1 MKKCKTIYGCTP
13 LPFVVMMVFVFFFCA
28 ELSAQSLRVIKGTVI
43 DSTSQTGLPGVNV
56 MVKGTGRG
64 VSTDVQGS
72 FLLEVSSG
80 ETLVFSFIG
89 FNKKEIVVG
98 AQTEMKVVLSAADN
112 NLDEMVVIGYGT
124 MKKSSVTAAVSKIE
138 NTVLDQIPAGR
149 PESVLVGRLA
159 GVNVTQNTSSPGS
172 APLIRIRG
180 VSSIDAGN
188 DPLVVID
195 GFPGGSLGSISAND
209 IESIEVLKDA
219 SAAAIYGSR
228 GAGGVIIVTTKKGKS
243 GKPKFSFN
251 AYTGLSKAIGHK
263 DWISGDEYYEY
274 AVKYQNR
281 EYAWV
286 GGDVSIPVWGDSRR
300 PAAYQVSDVL
310 KNGNNVN
317 WEDAV
322 LKTSLLQNYNIAVG
336 GGSDNVKYYVS
347 GTLKDEKGTLTNT
360 WYKNYGVRANVDV
373 KVNERID
380 LGFMLNPSYSKRRF
394 ASADIANYVKFPSF
408 VAVQNP
414 DGTYPSARS
423 YWGAVVTGQTN
434 PMATL
439 QGSYYYG
446 TTINNLGEAFIG
458 INLAKG
464 LRLRSS
470 VSTNTA
476 YNLTD
481 RFQASWA
488 ISTAQAS
495 GSQAHSSTF
504 SIANE
509 NVLSYSKIFNNVHE
523 INAIAGASYQKY
535 NSNSSS
541 LTAVNGSFNN
551 DIIHSLN
558 NAIINPALTTA
569 SKSQWG
575 LISYFSRIQYGFKD
589 KYLLS
594 ASIRTDGSS
603 RFGPQNKWGY
613 FPSAS
618 AAYRI
623 SQENFMKNVRAIS
636 ELKIRASYGATGN
649 FNIGDFEY
657 LGQISDVYYAPNNT
671 LTKGQTQTSYGNAGL
686 SWEKTNSYDFGL
698 ELGLFQNRIN
708 FVFDYYDK
716 RTNGLLYNVS
726 IPAITGFTSSLSNVG
741 EVKNSGIELEI
752 TTKNLTGLF
761 KWETSFNMAKN
772 QNKVLS
778 LGGVNERIS
787 TDTYGMSWIL
797 RVGQPMFSY
806 YGYKIIGVLQ
816 DQEDVKNSAVL
827 AGSVPGN
834 PKFLDVNGDGTINA
848 SDKVILG
855 NYQPKAFFGMVNNFS
870 YKSFDL
876 SIAMQASVGA
886 KMYNFEN
893 EYYQGALLGAMRR
906 SLVNTQW
913 YSSSDPGNGMVPASP
928 LSKLT
933 YQSSSDAY
941 IEDASFLAVRNIN
954 LGYSLPASVISK
966 LKLASL
972 RIYSSLAN
980 PFMFTKKSFHGY
992 NPEGYTAGE
1001 IAGVASKPGY
1011 NNGAAPIN
1019 RVYTI
1024 GLNLNF

>member
-1 MKKCKTIYGCTP
+1 MKKQKLYKSIAFLQMIGLLISVLC
-13 LPFVVMMVFVFFFCA
+13 FQV
-28 ELSAQSLRVIKGTVI
+28 SAQNLKEVKGVVF
-43 DSTSQTGLPGVNV
+43 DGTSNTGLPGVNIII
-56 MVKGTGRG
+56 KGTSRG
-64 VSTDVQGS
+64 VSTDANGAFS
-72 FLLEVSSG
+72 IEASSG
-80 ETLVFSFIG
+80 QTLSFSFIG
-89 FNKKEIVVG
+89 YEQQDIILTNQTNIQVLLQSGNK
-98 AQTEMKVVLSAADN
+98 

-138 NTVLDQIPAGR
+138 NTILDQIPAGR
-149 PESVLVGRLA
+149 PESALVGRLA

-172 APLIRIRG
+172 APIIRIRG

-188 DPLVVID
+188 DPLIVID
-195 GFPGGSLGSISAND
+195 GFPGGSLGSISTND
-209 IESIEVLKDA
+209 IESVEVLKDA

-243 GKPKFSFN
+243 GKAKFNFN
-251 AYTGLSKAIGHK
+251 AYTGLSKAIGHD
-263 DWISGDEYYEY
+263 DWITGDEYYNY

-281 EYAWV
+281 EYAWI
-286 GGDVSIPVWGDSRR
+286 GGDVSLPVWNDPRR
-300 PAAYQVSDVL
+300 PSTYQVSDVL

-322 LKTSLLQNYNIAVG
+322 LETSLLGNYNISVG
-336 GGSDNVKYYVS
+336 GGNDQVKYYVS
-347 GTLKDEKGTLTNT
+347 GTLKDEKGTLINT
-360 WYKNYGVRANVDV
+360 WYKNYGLRANVDV
-373 KVNERID
+373 KVNSKIN
-380 LGFMLNPSYSKRRF
+380 LGFMVNPSYSKRRF
-394 ASADIANYVKFPSF
+394 ASGDIANYVKFPSF
-408 VAVQNP
+408 VAIQNA
-414 DGTYPSARS
+414 DGTYPTARS
-423 YWGAVVTGQTN
+423 YWGAVVTGQSN

-439 QGSYYYG
+439 EGSYYFG
-446 TTINNLGEAFIG
+446 TTVNNLGEAFANI
-458 INLAKG
+458 ILAKG
-464 LRLRSS
+464 LSLRSS

-481 RFQASWA
+481 RFQASTA

-495 GSQAHSSTF
+495 GSQANSSTF

-509 NVLSYSKIFNNVHE
+509 NVLSYSKTFGGVHDL
-523 INAIAGASYQKY
+523 NAIAGASYQKF

-541 LTAVNGSFNN
+541 LTAVTGSFNN

-558 NAIINPALTTA
+558 NAIINPALSTA

-589 KYLLS
+589 KYLFS
-594 ASIRTDGSS
+594 ASVRTDGSS
-603 RFGPQNKWGY
+603 RFGPENKWGY

-618 AAYRI
+618 AAWRV
-623 SQENFMKNVRAIS
+623 SQENFMKDIRSIS
-636 ELKIRASYGATGN
+636 QLKLRASYGVTGN

-657 LGQISDVYYAPNNT
+657 LGQISDVYYSPNNT

-686 SWEKTNSYDFGL
+686 SWEKTSSYDFGV
-698 ELGLFQNRIN
+698 ELGLFRNRIN
-708 FVFDYYDK
+708 IAFDYYNK
-716 RTNGLLYNVS
+716 RTDGLLYNVS
-726 IPAITGFTSSLSNVG
+726 IPSITGFNSSLSNVG
-741 EVKNSGIELEI
+741 EVSNKGIELEI
-752 TTKNLTGLF
+752 TTKNLTGSF
-761 KWETSFNMAKN
+761 KWETSFNLARNKN
-772 QNKVLS
+772 EVLS
-778 LGGVNERIS
+778 LGGVNERIT
-787 TDTYGMSWIL
+787 TDTYGMGWIL
-797 RVGQPMFSY
+797 RVGTPMFSY

-816 DQEDVKNSAVL
+816 NQEDVKNSAVL
-827 AGSVPGN
+827 TGSVPGN
-834 PKFLDVNGDGTINA
+834 PKFLDVNDDGEINS

-855 NYQPKAFFGMVNNFS
+855 NFQPKAFFGMVNNFS
-870 YKSFDL
+870 WKSFDL

-906 SLVNTQW
+906 SLVDTQW
-913 YSSSDPGNGMVPASP
+913 YSEAEPGNGMVPASP

-941 IEDASFLAVRNIN
+941 IENASFLAVRNVN
-954 LGYSLPASVISK
+954 FGYTLPASLSGK
-966 LKLASL
+966 LRLSTL
-972 RIYSSLAN
+972 RVYTSLAN
-980 PFMFTKKSFHGY
+980 PLMFTKKGFHGY

-1001 IAGVASKPGY
+1001 IGGVSSKPGY

>member
-1 MKKCKTIYGCTP
+1 MPKLLILRQLAGLLMLCLCFQ
-13 LPFVVMMVFVFFFCA
+13 LA
-28 ELSAQSLRVIKGTVI
+28 AQDLKEVKGTVL
-43 DSTSQTGLPGVNV
+43 DSASNTPLPGVNV
-56 MVKGTGRG
+56 MIKGTGRG
-64 VSTDVQGS
+64 VSTDADGVFALQAS
-72 FLLEVSSG
+72 PG
-80 ETLVFSFIG
+80 ETLAFSFIG
-89 FNKKEIVVG
+89 YDKKEIL
-98 AQTEMKVVLSAADN
+98 LSNQSTIRISLHTSTN

-138 NTVLDQIPAGR
+138 NTILDQIPAGR
-149 PESVLVGRLA
+149 PESALVGRLA

-172 APLIRIRG
+172 APIIRIRG

-195 GFPGGSLGSISAND
+195 GFPGGSLGSISVND

-243 GKPKFSFN
+243 GKARFN
-251 AYTGLSKAIGHK
+251 FNGYTGVSTAMGHD
-263 DWISGDEYYEY
+263 DWITGDEYYNY

-281 EYAWV
+281 EYAWI
-286 GGDVSIPVWGDSRR
+286 GGDVTLPMWGDARR
-300 PAAYQVSDVL
+300 PNAYQVSDVL
-310 KNGNNVN
+310 KNGNNVV

-322 LKTSLLQNYNIAVG
+322 LKSSLIQNYNISVG
-336 GGSDNVKYYVS
+336 GGNDNVKYYVS
-347 GTLKDEKGTLTNT
+347 GTLKDEKGTLLNT
-360 WYKNYGVRANVDV
+360 WYKNYGLRANVDV
-373 KVNERID
+373 KVNSRID

-394 ASADIANYVKFPSF
+394 ASADIANYTKFPSF

-414 DGTYPSARS
+414 DGTYPTARN
-423 YWGAVVTGQTN
+423 YWGAVVSGQSN

-439 QGSYYYG
+439 EGSFYFG
-446 TTINNLGEAFIG
+446 TTVNNLGEAFIN

-464 LRLRSS
+464 LSLRSS

-495 GSQAHSSTF
+495 GSQANSSTF

-509 NVLSYSKIFNNVHE
+509 NVLSYSRTFKNIHAFNV
-523 INAIAGASYQKY
+523 IAGASYQKF
-535 NSNSSS
+535 NSNASS
-541 LTAVNGSFNN
+541 LTAVAGSYNN

-575 LISYFSRIQYGFKD
+575 LISYFSRAQYGFMD
-589 KYLLS
+589 KYLIS
-594 ASIRTDGSS
+594 ASVRTDGSS
-603 RFGPQNKWGY
+603 RFGPENKWGY

-618 AAYRI
+618 VAWRV
-623 SQENFMKNVRAIS
+623 SQENFMKDIRAVS
-636 ELKIRASYGATGN
+636 ELKFRASYGVTGN

-686 SWEKTNSYDFGL
+686 SWEKTSSYDFGV
-698 ELGLFQNRIN
+698 ELGLFRNRIN
-708 FVFDYYDK
+708 VVFDYYDK

-726 IPAITGFTSSLSNVG
+726 IPSITGFSSSLSNVG
-741 EVKNSGIELEI
+741 EVSNKGIEFEI
-752 TTKNLTGLF
+752 TTKNLTGAL
-761 KWETSFNMAKN
+761 KWETSFNVARNKN
-772 QNKVLS
+772 EVLS
-778 LGGVNERIS
+778 LGGVNERIT
-787 TDTYGMSWIL
+787 TDTYGMGWIL
-797 RVGQPMFSY
+797 RVGTPMFSY
-806 YGYKIIGVLQ
+806 YGYKITGVLQ
-816 DQEDVKNSAVL
+816 NQEDVKNSAVL
-827 AGSVPGN
+827 TGSVPGN
-834 PKFLDVNGDGTINA
+834 PKFLDVNNDKTINA

-855 NYQPKAFFGMVNNFS
+855 NFQPKAFFGMVNNFAW
-870 YKSFDL
+870 KSFDL

-906 SLVNTQW
+906 SLVDTQW
-913 YSSSDPGNGMVPASP
+913 YSESDPGNGMVPASP

-941 IEDASFLAVRNIN
+941 IENASFLAVRNIN
-954 LGYSLPASVISK
+954 LGYTLPTSVSGK
-966 LKLASL
+966 LRLSNL
-972 RIYSSLAN
+972 RIYTSLAN
-980 PFMFTKKSFHGY
+980 PFMFTHKSFHGY
-992 NPEGYTAGE
+992 NPEGFTGGE